1 MRTQLNLSSFALL
14 LICAAGCGIQM
25 PSDRKSAISHID
37 PPNEKMADILSV
49 QQAVEKLPV
58 KVVKIPTLTSVGFA
72 SVSVQPGKSTNQKR
86 ILAIKAARL
95 DALAKLTEQIHGI
108 QISGSTK
115 ISEAIVQ
122 NDSLRADIQGVILG
136 ARTVKVDPTTSD
148 TFQVTI
154 EIDKSMIDAIVKA
167 YA

>member
-1 MRTQLNLSSFALL
+1 MKKIVKMTILL
-14 LICAAGCGIQM
+14 AIVSLGGGCGLQFPFNEPAMASRNNIQ
-25 PSDRKSAISHID
+25 P
-37 PPNEKMADILSV
+37 EKIEEIREV
-49 QQAVEKLPV
+49 QRAVEKLPV
-58 KVVKIPTLTSVGFA
+58 KVVNIPTLTSVGFA
-72 SVSVQPGKSTNQKR
+72 SVSVQPGKSLNQKR

-136 ARTVKVDPTTSD
+136 ARTVQVDPTTSD
-148 TFQVTI
+148 TFQVTV

>member
-1 MRTQLNLSSFALL
+1 MRTSVNLSSIALM
-14 LICAAGCGIQM
+14 LICAGGCGIQM
-25 PSDRKSAISHID
+25 PADRKSAASHIN
-37 PPNEKMADILSV
+37 PPNEKVAEILEV

-58 KVVKIPTLTSVGFA
+58 KIVKIPTLTSVGFA

-148 TFQVTI
+148 TFQVTV

>member
-1 MRTQLNLSSFALL
+1 MRTSVNLPSIALM
-14 LICAAGCGIQM
+14 LICAGGCGIQM
-25 PSDRKSAISHID
+25 PADRKSAVSHINS
-37 PPNEKMADILSV
+37 PNKKVAEILEV

-58 KVVKIPTLTSVGFA
+58 KIVKIPTLTSVGFA

-148 TFQVTI
+148 TFQVTV
-154 EIDKSMIDAIVKA
+154 EIDKSMIDAIIKA

>member
-1 MRTQLNLSSFALL
+1 MRTSVNLSSIALI
-14 LICAAGCGIQM
+14 LICAGGCGIQM
-25 PSDRKSAISHID
+25 PSDRKSAASHIN
-37 PPNEKMADILSV
+37 PPSEKVAEILEV

-148 TFQVTI
+148 TFQVTV

>member
-1 MRTQLNLSSFALL
+1 MRTSVNLPSIALI
-14 LICAAGCGIQM
+14 LICAGGCGIQM
-25 PSDRKSAISHID
+25 PSDRKSASSHINT
-37 PPNEKMADILSV
+37 PNEKVAEILEV

-148 TFQVTI
+148 TFQVTV

>member
-1 MRTQLNLSSFALL
+1 MRTSVNLSSIALM
-14 LICAAGCGIQM
+14 LICAGGCGIQM
-25 PSDRKSAISHID
+25 PADRKSAVSHINS
-37 PPNEKMADILSV
+37 PNKKVTEILEV

-148 TFQVTI
+148 TFQVTV

>member
-1 MRTQLNLSSFALL
+1 MRKIVKMMLLSSIVSFTGG
-14 LICAAGCGIQM
+14 CAMQFPFNEPAMTSGNNIQ
-25 PSDRKSAISHID
+25 P
-37 PPNEKMADILSV
+37 EKIEEIREV
-49 QQAVEKLPV
+49 RQAVKTLPV
-58 KVVKIPTLTSVGFA
+58 KVVNIPTLTSVGFA
-72 SVSVQPGKSTNQKR
+72 SVSVQPGKSLNQKR

-136 ARTVKVDPTTSD
+136 ARTVQVDPTTSD
-148 TFQVTI
+148 TFQVTV
-154 EIDKSMIDAIVKA
+154 EIDKSMIDAIIKA

>member
-1 MRTQLNLSSFALL
+1 MRTSVNLPSIALI
-14 LICAAGCGIQM
+14 LICAGGCGIQM
-25 PSDRKSAISHID
+25 PSDRKSAVSQINT
-37 PPNEKMADILSV
+37 PNEKVAEILEV

-148 TFQVTI
+148 TFQVTV

>member
-1 MRTQLNLSSFALL
+1 MRASVNLPSIALI
-14 LICAAGCGIQM
+14 LICAGGCGIQM
-25 PSDRKSAISHID
+25 PSDRKSAVSHIHT
-37 PPNEKMADILSV
+37 PNEKVAEILEV

-148 TFQVTI
+148 TFQVTV

>member
-1 MRTQLNLSSFALL
+1 MRTSVNLPSIALI
-14 LICAAGCGIQM
+14 LICAGGCGIQM
-25 PSDRKSAISHID
+25 PSDRKSAVSHINTS
-37 PPNEKMADILSV
+37 NEKVAEILEV

-148 TFQVTI
+148 TFQVTV